1 MKRRF
6 HSSSLWCPYVTPR
19 VPREKRGP
27 FAVAEERGIARSRT
41 NGMLS
46 YAALPFPDPKPPSAR
61 PPSQARI
68 RMPFSPSLQSQKPL
82 LFPPPPPISKRGGE
96 TGLFPSRRQRRGKRG
111 EEGRPTFSSLPP
123 SPSPPSRCL
132 RRRWQHPRFPL
143 SSTDSR
149 RRRQQRLSLRR
160 EMVNTER
167 ERRRRRDGWKEP
179 QRGKGEER
187 KEKHHFFSF
196 ISLLS
201 LPYLPHSP
209 SLPLPFSLS
218 RFSSSWRP
226 HSSSQRPRESRDVG
240 R

>member
-1 MKRRF
+1 MECCLSRR
-6 HSSSLWCPYVTPR
+6 SL
-19 VPREKRGP
+19 
-27 FAVAEERGIARSRT
+27 
-41 NGMLS
+41 
-46 YAALPFPDPKPPSAR
+46 FPILNPR
-61 PPSQARI
+61 PPVRPLKQGYGC
-68 RMPFSPSLQSQKPL
+68 PFLPLYSPRSLFFSL
-82 LFPPPPPISKRGGE
+82 PPPISKRGGE

>member
-1 MKRRF
+1 MECCLTRR
-6 HSSSLWCPYVTPR
+6 SLFPILNPRPPVRPLKQGYGCPFLPLYSLRSLFFSLPLLLSR
-19 VPREKRGP
+19 KEEEKR
-27 FAVAEERGIARSRT
+27 AS
-41 NGMLS
+41 S
-46 YAALPFPDPKPPSAR
+46 PPADSE
-61 PPSQARI
+61 
-68 RMPFSPSLQSQKPL
+68 
-82 LFPPPPPISKRGGE
+82 G
-96 TGLFPSRRQRRGKRG
+96 GKRG

-143 SSTDSR
+143 SSTDSRR